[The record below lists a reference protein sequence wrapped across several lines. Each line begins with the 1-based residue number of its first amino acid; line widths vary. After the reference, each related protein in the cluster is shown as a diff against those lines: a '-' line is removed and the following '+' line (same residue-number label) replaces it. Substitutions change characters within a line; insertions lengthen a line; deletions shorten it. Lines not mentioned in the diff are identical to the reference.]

1 MGKFCYLEDLSVDR
15 LMSYAADISRWERL
29 SGSEEEL
36 AAFRYMEEKLRSF
49 GYETRLVFHDAYIS
63 LPVSSL
69 LLADGAEIPSRTHSM
84 VVTTPPGGVEGKVV
98 FLTESELKAGAAGSL
113 WGNILALEG
122 RAVFS
127 KAKEAERLGAAG
139 LICIQEEPVRECIP
153 SAAWGSPDRFCEGLY
168 PKLPILSISDQYG
181 GAVLKKENCTV
192 HMETVTDTGWRKIP
206 SLTAELRA
214 PANTEDFVMF
224 SGHLDSWYH
233 GAIDNGTVNAAQ
245 LEIARTAARYKGR
258 LKRNLCIVNF
268 SGHSHGRYAGS
279 AWYADANWL
288 WLREHCVVNVNAD
301 SIGGKNASDLTRS
314 MMMPETKELACEIIK
329 ALTGVDFKG
338 IRCKRAADQSFWGC
352 GVSSA
357 FASFSRQ
364 PKVQME
370 DGSLSVG
377 RGNAD
382 LGWWWHTPQDTMEQ
396 VDPACFKRDAS
407 IFCAYIMEFLTR
419 DVLPLNFLKT
429 AEEIKEALE
438 EWAVKAKGFFDLS
451 QELEMACQ
459 LLESVRH
466 FPFGQAEH
474 NRTALELGR
483 ILVPLL
489 HTTGDLYRNDSAEEY
504 PKMPALAL
512 LDQLVKL
519 EEGSDPALKLH
530 VELMHKRNFVADS
543 LNRGI
548 RLLQKGGSV

>member
-1 MGKFCYLEDLSVDR
+1 MEKFCYLEDLSVDR
-15 LMSYAADISRWERL
+15 LMGFATDISRWERL

-69 LLADGAEIPSRTHSM
+69 LLADGAVIPSRTHSM
-84 VVTTPPGGVEGKVV
+84 VVSTPPGGVEGTVV
-98 FLTESELKAGAAGSL
+98 FLTEDELKAAAAGSL
-113 WGNILALEG
+113 RGKILAVEG

-139 LICIQEEPVRECIP
+139 LICIQEDPVRECIP
-153 SAAWGSPDRFCEGLY
+153 SAAWGSPDRFSDALY
-168 PKLPILSISDQYG
+168 PKLPILSVSNRYG
-181 GAVLKKENCTV
+181 DAALKGGKNCTV

-206 SLTAELRA
+206 SLTAELKA
-214 PANTEDFVMF
+214 SANTDDFVMF

-245 LEIARTAARYKGR
+245 LEIARIAAKHKDR

-288 WLREHCVVNVNAD
+288 RLHEHCVVNVNAD
-301 SIGGKNASDLTRS
+301 SIGGKNATDLTRS

-329 ALTGVDFKG
+329 ALTGVDFEG
-338 IRCKRAADQSFWGC
+338 IRCKRAADQSFWNC

-370 DGSLSVG
+370 DGSLSVV

-382 LGWWWHTPQDTMEQ
+382 LGWWWHTPMDTMEQ
-396 VDPACFKRDAS
+396 VDPEYFKRDAS
-407 IFCAYIMEFLTR
+407 VFCAYIMEFLMR
-419 DVLPLNFLKT
+419 DALPLNFLRT
-429 AEEIKEALE
+429 AEEITEALE
-438 EWAVKAKGFFDLS
+438 EWTVKAEGLFDLS
-451 QELEMACQ
+451 QELKMAHM
-459 LLESVRH
+459 LLDSVRH
-466 FPFGQAEH
+466 FPFGKAEH

-489 HTTGDLYRNDSAEEY
+489 HTTGDLYRNDTAEEY
-504 PKMPALAL
+504 PRMPALEL
-512 LDQLVKL
+512 IDQLAASQK
-519 EEGSDPALKLH
+519 GSDRVLKLQ
-530 VELMHKRNFVADS
+530 VELMRKKNFVADS

-548 RLLQKGGSV
+548 RLLRGENV